1 MKAQSSPTR
10 SGSTVYKT
18 SGRRP
23 RIDLAALEKRRIQAG
38 EMFDRGAQ
46 PAEVAR
52 NLGVS
57 CQAACNWRDSWR
69 HGGVEGLKTPRMGRP
84 AKLTTEQL
92 KEVEKVLLEGARAS
106 GYTTDLWTLRRVAE
120 VIERVTAVTYS
131 VGHVWRVL
139 RYLGWSRQRP
149 TRRAVE
155 RDEVKI
161 AHWIKDRWAK
171 VKKTP
176 DEGEPGSFLRMK
188 AASR

>member
-1 MKAQSSPTR
+1 MKLQSSSTR

-38 EMFDRGAQ
+38 KMFAKGAQ

-52 NLGVS
+52 KVGVS
-57 CQAACNWRDSWR
+57 CQAACHRRASGR
-69 HGGVEGLKTPRMGRP
+69 EGGANGLKTPGMGRP
-84 AKLTTEQL
+84 DKLTPEQM
-92 KEVEKVLLEGARAS
+92 KKVEKVLLEGARAS

-120 VIERVTAVTYS
+120 VIERLTGVTYS

-139 RYLGWSRQRP
+139 RFLGWSRQRP
-149 TRRAVE
+149 TRRAIE
-155 RDEVKI
+155 RDEEKI

-176 DEGEPGSFLRMK
+176 GEGAPGLSSRTR
-188 AASR
+188 AA